1 MEQITVT
8 MKKVFIII
16 VALCVFAVLS
26 RAQVAVPSV
35 PNQAAQANIPVQE
48 YEYVNLLREQN
59 KLLKSFKYSI
69 ITELA
74 GVAAISI
81 GSGLV
86 DEYDN
91 LTSAG
96 TAFVG
101 TGLIVATIGSVWFM
115 IDGFKLINCQR
126 RINEHLIIKTVPGG
140 VALQF

>member
-1 MEQITVT
+1 

-16 VALCVFAVLS
+16 VALCVFAVSS

-115 IDGFKLINCQR
+115 IDGFKLINSQR

>member
-1 MEQITVT
+1 

-16 VALCVFAVLS
+16 IALCVFAELS

-48 YEYVNLLREQN
+48 YEYVTLLREQN

-69 ITELA
+69 VAELA
-74 GVAAISI
+74 GVVAVSFGAEMT
-81 GSGLV
+81 
-86 DEYDN
+86 DEYGN
-91 LTSAG
+91 LTSSGTVLVGAG
-96 TAFVG
+96 LA
-101 TGLIVATIGSVWFM
+101 VATVGSIWFL
-115 IDGFKLINCQR
+115 IDSFKLINSQR

>member
-16 VALCVFAVLS
+16 VALCVFAVSS

-115 IDGFKLINCQR
+115 IDGFKLINSQR

-140 VALQF
+140 LALQF

>member
-1 MEQITVT
+1 

-16 VALCVFAVLS
+16 VALCVFAVSS

-69 ITELA
+69 VAELA
-74 GVAAISI
+74 GVVAVSFGAEMT
-81 GSGLV
+81 
-86 DEYDN
+86 DEYGN
-91 LTSAG
+91 LTSSGTVLVGAG
-96 TAFVG
+96 LA
-101 TGLIVATIGSVWFM
+101 VATVGSIWFL
-115 IDGFKLINCQR
+115 IDSFKLINSQR
-126 RINEHLIIKTVPGG
+126 RINEHLIMKTIPGG

>member
-16 VALCVFAVLS
+16 VALCVFAVSS

-48 YEYVNLLREQN
+48 YEYVTLLREQN

-69 ITELA
+69 VAELA
-74 GVAAISI
+74 GVVAVSFGAEMT
-81 GSGLV
+81 
-86 DEYDN
+86 DEYGN
-91 LTSAG
+91 LTSSGTVLVGAG
-96 TAFVG
+96 LA
-101 TGLIVATIGSVWFM
+101 VATVGSIWFL
-115 IDGFKLINCQR
+115 IDSFKLINSQR
-126 RINEHLIIKTVPGG
+126 RINEHLIMKTIPGG

>member
-16 VALCVFAVLS
+16 VALCVFAVSS

-48 YEYVNLLREQN
+48 YEYVTLLREQN

-69 ITELA
+69 VAELA
-74 GVAAISI
+74 GVVAVSFGAEMT
-81 GSGLV
+81 
-86 DEYDN
+86 DEYGN
-91 LTSAG
+91 LTSSGTVLVGAG
-96 TAFVG
+96 LA
-101 TGLIVATIGSVWFM
+101 VATVGSIWFL
-115 IDGFKLINCQR
+115 IDSFKLINSQK
-126 RINEHLIIKTVPGG
+126 RINEHLIIKTLPGG

>member
-16 VALCVFAVLS
+16 ITLCVFAVLS

-69 ITELA
+69 VAELA
-74 GVAAISI
+74 GVVAVSFGAEMT
-81 GSGLV
+81 
-86 DEYDN
+86 DEYGN
-91 LTSAG
+91 LTSSGTVLVGAG
-96 TAFVG
+96 LA
-101 TGLIVATIGSVWFM
+101 VATVGSIWFL
-115 IDGFKLINCQR
+115 IDSFKLINSQR
-126 RINEHLIIKTVPGG
+126 RINEHLIMKTIPGG

>member
-1 MEQITVT
+1 MEQIRVT

-16 VALCVFAVLS
+16 VALCVFAVSS

-69 ITELA
+69 VAELA
-74 GVAAISI
+74 GVVAVSFGAEMT
-81 GSGLV
+81 
-86 DEYDN
+86 DEYGN
-91 LTSAG
+91 LTSSGTVLVGAG
-96 TAFVG
+96 LA
-101 TGLIVATIGSVWFM
+101 VATVGSIWFL
-115 IDGFKLINCQR
+115 IDSFKLINSQR
-126 RINEHLIIKTVPGG
+126 RINEHLIMKTIPGG

>member
-16 VALCVFAVLS
+16 VALCVFTVLS

-115 IDGFKLINCQR
+115 IDGFKLINSQR

>member
-16 VALCVFAVLS
+16 IALCVFAVSS

-48 YEYVNLLREQN
+48 YEYVTLLREQN

-69 ITELA
+69 VAELA
-74 GVAAISI
+74 GVVAVSFGAEMT
-81 GSGLV
+81 
-86 DEYDN
+86 DEYGN
-91 LTSAG
+91 LTSSGTVLVGAG
-96 TAFVG
+96 LA
-101 TGLIVATIGSVWFM
+101 VATVGSIWFL
-115 IDGFKLINCQR
+115 IDSFKLINSQR
-126 RINEHLIIKTVPGG
+126 RINEHLIMKTIPGG

>member
-115 IDGFKLINCQR
+115 IDGFKLINSQR
-126 RINEHLIIKTVPGG
+126 RINEHLIMKTIPGG

>member
-16 VALCVFAVLS
+16 VALCVFAVSS

-115 IDGFKLINCQR
+115 IDGFKLINSQR

>member
-1 MEQITVT
+1 MEQIRVT

-115 IDGFKLINCQR
+115 IDGFKLINSQR

>member
-16 VALCVFAVLS
+16 VALCVFAVSS

-48 YEYVNLLREQN
+48 YEYVTLLREQN

-69 ITELA
+69 VAELA
-74 GVAAISI
+74 GVVAVSFGAEMT
-81 GSGLV
+81 
-86 DEYDN
+86 DEYGN
-91 LTSAG
+91 LTSSGTVLVGAG
-96 TAFVG
+96 LA
-101 TGLIVATIGSVWFM
+101 VATVGRIWFLL
-115 IDGFKLINCQR
+115 DSFKLINSQR
-126 RINEHLIIKTVPGG
+126 RINEHLIMKTIPGG

>member
-16 VALCVFAVLS
+16 VALCVFAVSS

-69 ITELA
+69 VAELA
-74 GVAAISI
+74 GVVAVSFGAEMT
-81 GSGLV
+81 
-86 DEYDN
+86 DEYGN
-91 LTSAG
+91 LTSSGTVLVGAG
-96 TAFVG
+96 LA
-101 TGLIVATIGSVWFM
+101 VATVGSIWFL
-115 IDGFKLINCQR
+115 IDSFKLINSQR
-126 RINEHLIIKTVPGG
+126 RINEHLIMKTIPGG

>member
-59 KLLKSFKYSI
+59 K
-69 ITELA
+69 
-74 GVAAISI
+74 
-81 GSGLV
+81 
-86 DEYDN
+86 
-91 LTSAG
+91 
-96 TAFVG
+96 
-101 TGLIVATIGSVWFM
+101 
-115 IDGFKLINCQR
+115 
-126 RINEHLIIKTVPGG
+126 
-140 VALQF
+140 